1 MNKTKRPYAKTYR
14 NSKDTIRTLPDL
26 AGAVINGGLTAT
38 LAGVSLRIEVQ
49 GVIVVKVT
57 EHRYMLR

>member
-14 NSKDTIRTLPDL
+14 NKENIRTLPDL
-26 AGAVINGGLTAT
+26 AGAVINGGMPAT
-38 LAGVSLRIEVQ
+38 LAGSSFRIEIQ
-49 GVIVVKVT
+49 GVVIVKVT